1 MTQINSIPWLVKH
14 DEIQRKKSFRLYI
27 YSMQFDKITTLLVT
41 ICSMISFQSWGQ
53 FFFFN
58 ILQQP
63 SWSVHLNLNQTK
75 AKTKDVKTNKNKQE
89 LQTDTIKAWQKI
101 TMKVHTLV
109 ISTGST
115 LQADL
120 DFNRALNNQ
129 KIIMVFV
136 QLNLS
141 LCKYRTVYKNDKF
154 LNIFVQS
161 LHTWI

>member
-14 DEIQRKKSFRLYI
+14 DEIQRKKYFRLYI

-41 ICSMISFQSWGQ
+41 ICSMISFQSWRQ
-53 FFFFN
+53 KIFFN
-58 ILQQP
+58 IPQQP
-63 SWSVHLNLNQTK
+63 SWSLHLNLNQTK

-89 LQTDTIKAWQKI
+89 LQTDTIKAWQKF

-120 DFNRALNNQ
+120 DFNRALNN
-129 KIIMVFV
+129 
-136 QLNLS
+136 
-141 LCKYRTVYKNDKF
+141 
-154 LNIFVQS
+154 
-161 LHTWI
+161 